1 VIRGTV
7 TLGLML
13 SVLSRPLL
21 AQEIEPAAIAEPPPV
36 EPASPPSGQA
46 LPPATA
52 PVMDLPVT
60 PSPSLDSIT
69 PFPHQGEITS
79 GNSFNDQRFGYVLHG
94 EVRASYDSNIFIK
107 EHGAEHDFIFSVQP
121 GLAVGWGEFKSEL
134 YGSDSFRH
142 RFERYVEK
150 NYIFADYS
158 PSYTWF
164 ASHGSEDTFD
174 HDARLEGEWTIRRLT
189 LGVRARYLTENVAE
203 ADIGE
208 RIEERHLNAAL
219 TSRYQY
225 SGKTS
230 FEVNGFYQ
238 GTDYAGNNV
247 DTKEWRNEDWLNYQ
261 ISPKVRLGLG
271 GALAYVDRSSGPSQ
285 TYQQGLARV
294 KYEPTEKLTVS
305 LTAGA
310 EWRQTEDSSDRT
322 DGVFQFDLAW
332 APFAGSYFYLQGYRR
347 AYNSGNE
354 GSEYFQATGL
364 SLQYRQR
371 LFQRFY
377 FGLTGGYQNADY
389 KDDLGSP
396 NFGRNDDLYFVR
408 PALGFDLAT
417 WLNCEIN
424 GEYQKND
431 SSIEGRSFDTTIVM
445 LKFNLLF

>member
-1 VIRGTV
+1 M
-7 TLGLML
+7 TLGLTL
-13 SVLSRPLL
+13 GVLSRPLL
-21 AQEIEPAAIAEPPPV
+21 AQDAEPAAAADPPAL
-36 EPASPPSGQA
+36 EPASPAPGQV
-46 LPPATA
+46 LPPAA
-52 PVMDLPVT
+52 EPVMDLPTT
-60 PSPSLDSIT
+60 PAPSIESIT
-69 PFPHQGEITS
+69 LFPHQGELTS

-94 EVRASYDSNIFIK
+94 QVRASYDSNIFIK
-107 EHGAEHDFIFSVQP
+107 EHGAEHDFIFTIQP

-134 YGSDSFRH
+134 YGPDSFRH

-174 HDARLEGEWTIRRLT
+174 HDAKLEGEWTIRRLT
-189 LGVRARYLTENVAE
+189 FGVRARYVTENVAE

-208 RIEERHLNAAL
+208 RIEERHPSAAL

-261 ISPKVRLGLG
+261 ISPKIKLGLG
-271 GALAYVDRSSGPSQ
+271 GAFAYIDRSSEPSQ

-294 KYEPTEKLTVS
+294 KYEATAKFTVS
-305 LTAGA
+305 LTAGGD
-310 EWRQTEDSSDRT
+310 WRQTENAGSRT
-322 DGVFQFDLAW
+322 DGVFQLDLAW
-332 APFAGSYFYLQGYRR
+332 TPFAGSYLYLQGYRR
-347 AYNSGNE
+347 AYNSGIE
-354 GSEYFQATGL
+354 GSEYFQATGI
-364 SLQYRQR
+364 SLEYRQR

-377 FGLTGGYQNADY
+377 FDLTGGYQNADY
-389 KDDLGSP
+389 KDELGSP
-396 NFGRNDDLYFVR
+396 NFGRNDDLYFIR
-408 PALGFDLAT
+408 PSIGFDLAQ
-417 WLNCEIN
+417 WLNCEIS

-431 SSIEGRSFDTTIVM
+431 SNSVGHSFDTTIVM